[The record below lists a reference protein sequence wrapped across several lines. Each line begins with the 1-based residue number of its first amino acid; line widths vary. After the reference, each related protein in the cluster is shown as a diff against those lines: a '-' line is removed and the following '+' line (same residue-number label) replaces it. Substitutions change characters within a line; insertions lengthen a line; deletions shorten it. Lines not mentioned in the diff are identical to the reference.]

1 MKFPYLVK
9 HNGVY
14 YPIGTDVPIE
24 DENGGGMNTPAV
36 DTSGEADVVEEPTIE
51 VKDDV
56 EEIKEDVAPKGHKY
70 SEDDLNVPIF
80 QLRALAKDAGL
91 KVTNKAKAED
101 IKEMLRAI

>member
-24 DENGGGMNTPAV
+24 AESGGGMNTPADDV
-36 DTSGEADVVEEPTIE
+36 SGEADVVEEPTIE

-56 EEIKEDVAPKGHKY
+56 EEITEDKGRKY
-70 SEDDLNVPIF
+70 SEEDLNVPIF

>member
-9 HNGVY
+9 HDGVY

-24 DENGGGMNTPAV
+24 AESGGGMNTPADDV
-36 DTSGEADVVEEPTIE
+36 SGEADVVEEPTIE

-56 EEIKEDVAPKGHKY
+56 EEIKEDKGHKY
-70 SEDDLNVPIF
+70 TEDDLNVPIF

>member
-24 DENGGGMNTPAV
+24 AESGGGMNTPADDV
-36 DTSGEADVVEEPTIE
+36 SGEADVVEETTIE

-56 EEIKEDVAPKGHKY
+56 KEITEDAPKGRKY
-70 SEDDLNVPIF
+70 SEEDLNVPIF
-80 QLRALAKDAGL
+80 QLRAIAKNEGI
-91 KVTNKAKAED
+91 KVSNKAKADE